1 MFFHSVLL
9 EFLKFCAFYVILKA
23 LLQFINL
30 ESRRTGS
37 KLLASVSGLFA

>member
-1 MFFHSVLL
+1 MFFHGVTL
-9 EFLKFCAFYVILKA
+9 EFLKFCAFYIILKA

-37 KLLASVSGLFA
+37 TLLASVSGLFA